1 MTGLSKRNLEFMQQ
15 FASSYQTLFPKQ
27 AVSEINSSAIFN
39 IPWGHNITI
48 FKQLIIQKSVFG
60 MLRKQLKTAGLAMF

>member
-15 FASSYQTLFPKQ
+15 FAFSYQILFPKQ
-27 AVSEINSSAIFN
+27 LVSEINSSAIFN
-39 IPWGHNITI
+39 IPWGYNITI

-60 MLRKQLKTAGLAMF
+60 MLRKQLKTPGLAMF